1 MENVKESENAKQ
13 QHRSIVNEEENFD
26 PFIKAIVQIVE
37 KYGRFCC
44 RSYIGLRRFTQPY
57 ISHFLKLSEV

>member
-37 KYGRFCC
+37 KYGRFV
-44 RSYIGLRRFTQPY
+44 L
-57 ISHFLKLSEV
+57 